1 MYRAESKDDADL
13 ALNLAFME
21 DYGRFRY
28 AAVNGATGELHRFNR
43 QYDNL
48 FWKLIKSDPA
58 QCGVSESIALAAM
71 PECDDLPMDVN
82 GTQAVA
88 AGADLEVPP
97 ELMWTGG
104 GYYEM
109 FGPQTVGWSGQFHW
123 SGFAPSGSIA
133 AAAIDVVQ
141 EADAF
146 CNIHEWLGTGWPAVS
161 FPQCCAAG
169 NRYEEGRLSYG

>member
-1 MYRAESKDDADL
+1 MYGLESKDDADL
-13 ALNLAFME
+13 ALNLAFLE
-21 DYGRFRY
+21 DYGGFGY
-28 AAVNGATGELHRFNR
+28 AAVNSATGDLHRFNR

-48 FWKLIKSDPA
+48 FWKLTKLSPA
-58 QCGVSESIALAAM
+58 QCGVTESTALAAM
-71 PECDDLPMDVN
+71 LECDDLPVDAN

-109 FGPQTVGWSGQFHW
+109 FGPQTVGWSSQFHW

-133 AAAIDVVQ
+133 AAAFDVVQ
-141 EADAF
+141 EAGAF
-146 CNIHEWLGTGWPAVS
+146 CNIHEWLSTGWPAANY
-161 FPQCCAAG
+161 PQCCAAG
-169 NRYEEGRLSYG
+169 PRYKEDG